1 MTRHIK
7 IGTRGSQLALT
18 QTELFKKALQE
29 AAPDADLELETVIIK
44 TSGDWTPSQG
54 ETRLSE
60 VAGGKGQ
67 FAKEIEEAMLD
78 GRIDCAVHSVKDMDS
93 HATDGLLLN
102 HFLPREDVRD
112 AFISEK
118 YVRFSDLPEGAVLGT
133 SSVRRQA
140 MALALR
146 PDLKIVPLRGN
157 VPTRLE
163 KVKAGQVDA
172 TFLAMAGLNRL
183 ELISHCNHPMEI
195 EQMLPGA
202 GQGAVG
208 IQCRKN
214 DDELITLL
222 EKVNCEKTRFAVQA
236 ERAALA
242 VLDGSCHTPIGA
254 YAQIANSEVWL
265 RVCVCA
271 LDGSKYWFDEIRGST
286 SGTAKLGQ
294 EIAVRLKA
302 KIPSSYLS

>member
-1 MTRHIK
+1 MTRHIR

-18 QTELFKKALQE
+18 QTELFKKALQKAVPNGE
-29 AAPDADLELETVIIK
+29 LELETVIIK
-44 TSGDWTPSQG
+44 TSGDWSPSHG

-118 YVRFSDLPEGAVLGT
+118 YVRFDDLPEGAVLGT

-183 ELISHCNHPMEI
+183 ELISHCKHPMEI

-208 IQCRKN
+208 IQCRES

-222 EKVNCEKTRFAVQA
+222 EKINCEKTRLAVQA

-254 YAQIANSEVWL
+254 YAEIANSEVWL

-271 LDGSKYWFDEIRGST
+271 LDGSQSWDDETRGDT
-286 SGTAKLGQ
+286 TDTEGLGQ
-294 EIAVRLKA
+294 EVAERLKA
-302 KIPSSYLS
+302 KIPASYLS

>member
-1 MTRHIK
+1 MTRHIR

-29 AAPDADLELETVIIK
+29 AAPDTDLELETVIIK

-67 FAKEIEEAMLD
+67 FAKEIEEAMLT

-93 HATDGLLLN
+93 HPTEGLLLD

-118 YVRFSDLPEGAVLGT
+118 YVRFSDLPEGAVVGT
-133 SSVRRQA
+133 SSVRRQS

-183 ELISHCNHPMEI
+183 ELISHCKHPMQI

-208 IQCRKN
+208 IQCREN
-214 DDELITLL
+214 DEVLIALL
-222 EKVNCEKTRFAVQA
+222 EKINCKKTRLAVQA

-254 YAQIANSEVWL
+254 YAEIANSEVWL
-265 RVCVCA
+265 RVCVYA
-271 LDGSKYWFDEIRGST
+271 LDGSKCWSDEIRGNT
-286 SGTAKLGQ
+286 TDTEGLGQ
-294 EIAVRLKA
+294 KVAQRLKA
-302 KIPSSYLS
+302 KIPASYLS